1 MSNWLVGDWG
11 GEVFEWLTNDDQ
23 DAISMLKRDHDAV
36 KELFDQFE
44 KAERKAGKRKI
55 ARQALEELRIHSA
68 LEEEIF
74 YPAVRGQ
81 LNGGIMNEADEEH
94 HIAKVLIAELDA
106 LKEDDDHYD
115 AKFEVLA
122 ESVRHHIKEEEDEML
137 PKARDLAVDYQ
148 ALGRKM
154 EQRKRELK
162 TRGLPPTAEDRLIQK
177 EGRAAARP
185 ELRKKTRVSR
195 MRKKAVARGS
205 PKSRKKVAS

>member
-1 MSNWLVGDWG
+1 M
-11 GEVFEWLTNDDQ
+11 FEWLTNDDQ
-23 DAISMLKRDHDAV
+23 DAISMLKRDHDIV
-36 KELFDQFE
+36 KELFDKFE

-55 ARQALEELRIHSA
+55 AKQALEELRIHSA

-115 AKFEVLA
+115 AKFVVLA
-122 ESVRHHIKEEEDEML
+122 ESVGHHIKEEENEML
-137 PKARDLAVDYQ
+137 PKARDLQIDFQ

-154 EQRKRELK
+154 EKRKQELK
-162 TRGLPPTAEDRLIQK
+162 ARGLPRTAEDRLIGK
-177 EGRAAARP
+177 EGRALARP
-185 ELRKKTRVSR
+185 AHRKKSPASR
-195 MRKKAVARGS
+195 MRKQAVARGLS
-205 PKSRKKVAS
+205 KSRKKVAS